1 MSLLKEK
8 GKQHLM
14 SSEAEGNPMW
24 PGGAGACSDK
34 GTGWPSASLWSF
46 AMDISVLGEKPF
58 CETS

>member
-1 MSLLKEK
+1 
-8 GKQHLM
+8 
-14 SSEAEGNPMW
+14 MW